1 MQEQDSAE
9 KKNGKK
15 WRYILGAA
23 VVISAVFLFI
33 QDKKIEKQQA
43 LKMQFIEEKNALR
56 DDLDDLIDEHD
67 NLLEQYGELNTQLVE
82 KDSTIRSQIS
92 EIRNLIRTKEDLEAA
107 KAKMAVLKSI
117 SKKYL
122 KDIDS
127 LYTINVQ
134 LNNEKDSVIKVNK
147 NINWKNYKLN
157 KENKELIDKVNKGSV
172 LEIGEIFVETLK
184 YRNSGKEVE
193 TTKASKVIIIRT
205 TFDVKANPIAEKGAK
220 DIYIRFLN
228 PKGKS
233 LLNTS
238 RKQIFKIDATPS
250 SRELKYSLL
259 KQVQYENK
267 ILPISIDFKRRNP
280 LTVGDYLLE
289 VYIDGL
295 LLGTKTFNLK

>member
-1 MQEQDSAE
+1 MQDQDLLAQ
-9 KKNGKK
+9 KKSKK
-15 WRYILGAA
+15 WQYILGGAI
-23 VVISAVFLFI
+23 VILVVFLFV

-43 LKMQFIEEKNALR
+43 LKIQFIEEKNALR
-56 DDLDDLIDEHD
+56 DDLDDLIDDHD
-67 NLLEQYGELNTQLVE
+67 NLLEQYGELNNQLVE
-82 KDSTIRSQIS
+82 KDSTIRSQIA

-107 KAKMAVLKSI
+107 KAKMEILKSI

-127 LYTINVQ
+127 LYTINAQ
-134 LNNEKDSVIKVNK
+134 LHNEKDSVIKVNK

-172 LEIGEIFVETLK
+172 LEISEIFIETLK

-193 TTKASKVIIIRT
+193 TTKASKVIMIRAN
-205 TFDVKANPIAEKGAK
+205 FDIKQNPIAEKGPK
-220 DIYIRFLN
+220 NVYLRFLN
-228 PKGKS
+228 PKGRII
-233 LLNTS
+233 LNTS
-238 RKQIFKIDATPS
+238 RKQLFKTDAT
-250 SRELKYSLL
+250 ELKYSLL

-267 ILPISIDFKRRNP
+267 VLPISIDFKRRNP
-280 LTVGDYLLE
+280 LAEGDYLLE